1 VIKVVYTALRG
12 AEKRAEE
19 RGIGGVFR
27 ASVGIGEG
35 GRRVGAVE
43 QRAFWVPLPSVDR
56 TSLSV
61 IGLREVC

>member
-1 VIKVVYTALRG
+1 MVKVVYTALRG

-19 RGIGGVFR
+19 RRIGGVLR

-43 QRAFWVPLPSVDR
+43 QRAFCVPLPSVDR

-61 IGLREVC
+61 IGFQEVC